1 MTAKRKLICDKTG
14 IILFSSLLVVS
25 ALMVAGMGAWIAIQN
40 DYKITTNL
48 RQATAAFYLADA
60 GIEWAKQQISQT
72 AIHPPRPADQ
82 VQRFSSG
89 TFSVVYLSS
98 TPVTPLTAKIV
109 IRSTGASGISSQTVQ
124 AQIVKA
130 YDLADGAIGLRAAE
144 TSVSLSGN
152 SFLVSGFDY
161 DPISGAPVAGAKPR
175 SAISTSS
182 AALRA
187 QIDAALLPT
196 LKSGNVIG
204 GENNAAVSQSDFIAS
219 PIITQLGD
227 DLCRAPHAATTAI
240 PVGGT
245 LSIAGETWGSRAT
258 PRLHCIEG
266 FPGTGGSV
274 TVGGKFSGVGI
285 LVVRNAELVADSA
298 FRWEGLIIVTGTGVG
313 FRVVEEENKEIY
325 GAVMINETGS
335 VAATTPTILALQ
347 GAIKVFYSRSAL
359 DRVISL
365 VPSATLENI
374 YASLPST
381 ITQDYW
387 RSVNP

>member
-1 MTAKRKLICDKTG
+1 MTAKRKLICDKAG
-14 IILFSSLLVVS
+14 MVLFSALLVVS

-48 RQATAAFYLADA
+48 RQATAVFYLADA

-82 VQRFSSG
+82 VQRFSFG

-130 YDLADGAIGLRAAE
+130 YDLADGAIGLRASE
-144 TSVSLSGN
+144 TTVSLSGN

-161 DPISGAPVAGAKPR
+161 DPTSGAPVAGAKPR
-175 SAISTSS
+175 SAISSSS

-196 LKSGNVIG
+196 LKSGNVMG
-204 GENNAAVSQSDFIAS
+204 GENNTAVSQSDLIPS
-219 PIITQLGD
+219 PIITRLGEE
-227 DLCRAPHAATTAI
+227 LCRAPHAATTAI

-245 LSIAGETWGSRAT
+245 LSVAGETWGSQAAPQLR
-258 PRLHCIEG
+258 CIEG
-266 FPGTGGSV
+266 LSGPGDSV

-313 FRVVEEENKEIY
+313 FRVVEEENKEVY
-325 GAVMINETGS
+325 GAIMINETGS

-387 RSVNP
+387 RNVNP

>member
-14 IILFSSLLVVS
+14 MVLFSSLLVVS

-60 GIEWAKQQISQT
+60 GIEWAKQQISQA
-72 AIHPPRPADQ
+72 AIHPPRPADR
-82 VQRFSSG
+82 VQNLSSG
-89 TFSVVYLSS
+89 TFSVVYVSS

-124 AQIVKA
+124 AQITKA
-130 YDLADGAIGLRAAE
+130 YDLADGAIGLRGGE
-144 TSVSLSGN
+144 TSVSLTGN
-152 SFLVSGFDY
+152 SFSISGFDS
-161 DPISGAPVAGAKPR
+161 DPVNGAPVAGAKPR

-187 QIDAALLPT
+187 QIDAALPT

-245 LSIAGETWGSRAT
+245 LSVAGETWGSRST
-258 PRLHCIEG
+258 PQLHCIEG

-274 TVGGKFSGVGI
+274 TVSGKFSGVGI
-285 LVVRNAELVADSA
+285 LVVRNAELVADGA
-298 FRWEGLIIVTGTGVG
+298 FRWEGLIVVTGSGVG
-313 FRVVEEENKEIY
+313 FRVVGEENKEVY
-325 GAVMINETGS
+325 GAVMINEAGS
-335 VAATTPTILALQ
+335 VAATTPTILVLQ
-347 GAIKVFYSRSAL
+347 GAIKVFYSRAAL

>member
-14 IILFSSLLVVS
+14 MVLFSSLLVVS

-48 RQATAAFYLADA
+48 RQATAVFYLADA

-72 AIHPPRPADQ
+72 VIHPPRPADQ
-82 VQRFSSG
+82 VQSFSSG

-161 DPISGAPVAGAKPR
+161 DPTSGAPVAGAKPR
-175 SAISTSS
+175 SAISSSS

-187 QIDAALLPT
+187 QIEAALPT
-196 LKSGNVIG
+196 LKSGTVIG
-204 GENNAAVSQSDFIAS
+204 GENNTAVSQSDLIPS
-219 PIITQLGD
+219 PIITRLGD
-227 DLCRAPHAATTAI
+227 ELCRAPHAATTAI

-245 LSIAGETWGSRAT
+245 LSVAGETWGSRST
-258 PRLHCIEG
+258 PQLRCIEG
-266 FPGTGGSV
+266 LSEPGDSV

-313 FRVVEEENKEIY
+313 FRVVEEENKEVY

>member
-1 MTAKRKLICDKTG
+1 MTTKRKLICEKTG
-14 IILFSSLLVVS
+14 MVLFSSLLVVS

-48 RQATAAFYLADA
+48 KQATAAFYLADA

-98 TPVTPLTAKIV
+98 TTVTPLTAKIV
-109 IRSTGASGISSQTVQ
+109 IRSTGAAGISSQTVQ

-161 DPISGAPVAGAKPR
+161 DPTSGAPVAGAKPR

-187 QIDAALLPT
+187 QIDAALPT

-204 GENNAAVSQSDFIAS
+204 GENNAAVLQSDLIPS
-219 PIITQLGD
+219 PIITRLGEE
-227 DLCRAPHAATTAI
+227 LCRAPHAATTAI

-245 LSIAGETWGSRAT
+245 LSVAGETWGSRSA
-258 PRLHCIEG
+258 PELRCIEG
-266 FPGTGGSV
+266 LSGPGDSV
-274 TVGGKFSGVGI
+274 TVSGKFSGVGI
-285 LVVRNAELVADSA
+285 LVLRNAELVADGA
-298 FRWEGLIIVTGTGVG
+298 FRWEGLIVVTGSGVG
-313 FRVVEEENKEIY
+313 FRVVGEENKEVY

-335 VAATTPTILALQ
+335 AAATTPTILALQ

-381 ITQDYW
+381 LTQDYW